1 MSRLKANW
9 KQLLVVAG
17 FVVLFFLLMDLNTR
31 LNELTRLN
39 NQLEKMETEVGGLRL
54 TQDELRAQIA
64 YATSEAAIGQYAR
77 NSGLIREGEKLIVPL
92 PAGTPMPDQS
102 VQPTATP
109 LQIQNSDIWWALFFG
124 E

>member
-31 LNELTRLN
+31 LNDLTRLN

-64 YATSEAAIGQYAR
+64 YATSEAAVSQYAR
-77 NSGLIREGEKLIVPL
+77 NSGMIREGEKLIVPL
-92 PAGTPMPDQS
+92 PAGTPMPDQA

-109 LQIQNSDIWWALFFG
+109 LQVKNSDIWWALFFG